1 MSIGPSKETIM
12 FEACLDRR
20 LANTFVSFGASL
32 LPSGGSF
39 SSLPGGAIMPSTDR
53 MKPTLIAG
61 SRSLLGIT
69 IYSGLGT
76 LCRAR
81 HNVPLLVEGRHC
93 DFTSTVGI
101 ETFVNLTLF
110 ESHLISSPSSGSL
123 PLTCQVRA
131 KRGWALTARANA

>member
-61 SRSLLGIT
+61 SRSLLSIT
-69 IYSGLGT
+69 IYSGLRT

-81 HNVPLLVEGRHC
+81 HNVRLLVKGRDQPVRVRPHFVIRLVVVAYRSVTLTEKKHHEVTASRGIAVGLRRRERPGEG
-93 DFTSTVGI
+93 
-101 ETFVNLTLF
+101 
-110 ESHLISSPSSGSL
+110 
-123 PLTCQVRA
+123 
-131 KRGWALTARANA
+131 

>member
-1 MSIGPSKETIM
+1 M

-39 SSLPGGAIMPSTDR
+39 SSLPGGAIMPGTDR

-61 SRSLLGIT
+61 SRSLLSIT

-81 HNVPLLVEGRHC
+81 HNVPLLVKGRHC
-93 DFTSTVGI
+93 DFTSTARIG
-101 ETFVNLTLF
+101 TFVNLTF
-110 ESHLISSPSSGSL
+110 FREPSDITL
-123 PLTCQVRA
+123 LLQV
-131 KRGWALTARANA
+131 LCP

>member
-1 MSIGPSKETIM
+1 M
-12 FEACLDRR
+12 FEACLDRG

-61 SRSLLGIT
+61 SRSLLSIT

-81 HNVPLLVEGRHC
+81 HNVWMLIKGLPLLSRTRSELTEG
-93 DFTSTVGI
+93 
-101 ETFVNLTLF
+101 
-110 ESHLISSPSSGSL
+110 
-123 PLTCQVRA
+123 
-131 KRGWALTARANA
+131 WYTAYK